1 MLLNMPLIYNK
12 HGMTKRK
19 INQQQQRRVA
29 EKQYKQLNTPVL
41 SGLVIAHHGLTLE
54 VEGADGSI
62 RSCNKRQ
69 HLGPIVPG
77 DRIKWQLDLV
87 AGTGVVTAVEP
98 RVSLLSRPDARGT
111 LHAVAA
117 NVDQMCIVIA
127 PTPAPNQTTID
138 RYLVAAA
145 NQNIE
150 ALLVLNK
157 EDLLPVAPQQQA
169 LLALIKVYK
178 SIGVA
183 TIVVSAKHKQNLEL
197 LYEQLTNKTSV
208 VVGQSGVGKSSLIE
222 TLLPEIGIRT
232 GELSAQTLLG
242 KHTTTNSR
250 LYHLSEL
257 HGNIIDSP
265 GMREFPLWKLEAAT
279 LAQGF
284 IEFRPYLMDCK
295 YRNCTHLHE
304 PSCGLITAV
313 QADKISAMRL
323 ESYQKI
329 LTEMIQEQH

>member
-1 MLLNMPLIYNK
+1 MS
-12 HGMTKRK
+12 KRK

-77 DRIKWQLDLV
+77 DRIKWQLDPV
-87 AGTGVVTAVEP
+87 AGTGVVTAIEP
-98 RVSLLSRPDARGT
+98 RISLLSRPDNRGI

-145 NQNIE
+145 NQNIT
-150 ALLVLNK
+150 ALLILNK
-157 EDLLPVAPQQQA
+157 EDLLVIDPQQQA
-169 LLALIKVYK
+169 LLHLIELYK
-178 SIGVA
+178 SIGVT
-183 TIVVSAKHKQNLEL
+183 TIVVSAKQHQYLTQL
-197 LYEQLTNKTSV
+197 HEQLHNKTSV
-208 VVGQSGVGKSSLIE
+208 VVGQSGVGKSSLIG
-222 TLLPEIGIRT
+222 TLLPEIAIRT
-232 GELSAQTLLG
+232 GELSLQTLQG

-250 LYHLSEL
+250 LYHLPQL
-257 HGNIIDSP
+257 QGNIIDSP
-265 GMREFPLWKLEAAT
+265 GMREFPLWKLEASE
-279 LAQGF
+279 LARGF
-284 IEFRPYLMDCK
+284 IEFRPYLFDCK
-295 YRNCTHLHE
+295 YRNCTHFHE
-304 PSCGLITAV
+304 PSCGLINAV
-313 QADKISAMRL
+313 NNGNISAMRL

-329 LTEMIQEQH
+329 LTEMQQEQH

>member
-1 MLLNMPLIYNK
+1 MS
-12 HGMTKRK
+12 KRK
-19 INQQQQRRVA
+19 INKQQQRRVA

-54 VEGADGSI
+54 VEGSDGSV

-77 DRIKWQLDLV
+77 DRIKWQLDPV

-98 RVSLLSRPDARGT
+98 RISLLSRPDTRGT

-138 RYLVAAA
+138 RYLVAAT
-145 NQNIE
+145 NQDIS

-157 EDLLPVAPQQQA
+157 EDLLPLDPQQQA
-169 LLALIKVYK
+169 LLALIKIYK

-183 TIVVSAKHKQNLEL
+183 TVVVSAKHKQHLTQ

-222 TLLPEIGIRT
+222 TLLPEIEIRT
-232 GELSAQTLLG
+232 GELSEQTLLG

-250 LYHLSEL
+250 LYHLPEL

-265 GMREFPLWKLEAAT
+265 GMREFPLWKLEAKT

-284 IEFRPYLMDCK
+284 IEFRPYLIDCK
-295 YRNCTHLHE
+295 YRNCSHLHE
-304 PSCGLITAV
+304 PSCGLINAV
-313 QADKISAMRL
+313 TTGKISTARL

-329 LTEMIQEQH
+329 LTEMLQEQH